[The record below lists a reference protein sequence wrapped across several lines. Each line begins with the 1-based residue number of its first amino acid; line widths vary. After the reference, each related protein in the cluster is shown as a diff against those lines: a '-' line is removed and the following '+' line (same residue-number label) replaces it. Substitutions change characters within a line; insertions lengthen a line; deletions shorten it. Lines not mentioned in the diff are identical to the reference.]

1 MANYATIVSLASHV
15 LNNNPTQAIMVWGAP
30 GCGKSHLATEGL
42 PVALGM
48 KPMSQPDSPVRMF
61 RPSNHDPVD
70 LTGLPMVTSESTRWV
85 TPDFLLELNAL
96 AEQHGQALFVI
107 DELNQAVPM
116 MFNTLNGLI
125 LDRRIGDFK
134 LHPGVRIVCTGN
146 RQTDKA
152 ASNRMPSHTAN
163 RLAHFDMESDLK
175 GWQMWGI
182 KAGLPMWIISFLG
195 FRPNLLNAFDPDK
208 RENPTE
214 RSWEMFARAAGDN
227 LPLDLTM
234 TLAQSFVGEG
244 AAAEVAAFRRV
255 EAEMPNPDACLLDPK
270 GSPLPNSLA
279 ANYAMASAM
288 AHRATKQNFDSVL
301 AYMGRMDKQYEVLC
315 VRSAYIRKPEI
326 AKTAAFLTWS
336 THPDNTA
343 VFIGV

>member
-1 MANYATIVSLASHV
+1 MANYASIVSLASHV
-15 LNNNPTQAIMVWGAP
+15 LKNNPTQAIMVWGAP

-42 PVALGM
+42 PKALGM
-48 KPMSQPDSPVRMF
+48 LPMEHPDSPVRMF

-70 LTGLPMVTSESTRWV
+70 LTGLPMVTETSTKWI
-85 TPDFLLELNAL
+85 TPAFLLGINEL
-96 AEQHGQALFVI
+96 AERHGKAMLVI

-125 LDRRIGDFK
+125 LDRRIAEFK
-134 LHPGVRIVCTGN
+134 LHPGVHIVATGN

-175 GWQMWGI
+175 GWQSWAI
-182 KAGLPMWIISFLG
+182 KAGLPLWIVSFLG
-195 FRPNLLNAFDPDK
+195 FRPNLLNAFDADK

-214 RSWEMFARAAGDN
+214 RSWEMFARAAGND

-255 EAEMPNPDACLLDPK
+255 EAEMPNPDACLLSPST
-270 GSPLPNSLA
+270 SPLPDSLA
-279 ANYAMASAM
+279 AKYAMAGAM
-288 AHRATKQNFDSVL
+288 ANRATKQNIGAVL
-301 AYMGRMDKQYEVLC
+301 EYMGRLEKQYEVLTM
-315 VRSAYIRKPEI
+315 RSAYVRKPEI
-326 AKTAAFLTWS
+326 TATAAFLTWAA
-336 THPDNTA
+336 HPDNA
-343 VFIGV
+343 QVFIGV